1 MLFVYLPLENIDY
14 VPVQVELTF
23 TAGSG
28 PGTTMSVEVT
38 ILDDSEEEETE
49 IFSGGLSVT
58 ASQSIVVSP
67 GNVAVNIIDN
77 DGDGKRCY
85 VRYRAYMCIMTIQR
99 SDND

>member
-1 MLFVYLPLENIDY
+1 MLSISENIDY

-38 ILDDSEEEETE
+38 IIDDTVEEERET
-49 IFSGGLSVT
+49 FLGALSVT

-67 GNVAVNIIDN
+67 GNVAVDIIDN
-77 DGDGKRCY
+77 DGDGKR
-85 VRYRAYMCIMTIQR
+85 
-99 SDND
+99 

>member
-1 MLFVYLPLENIDY
+1 VLFVHLPLENVDY
-14 VPVQVELTF
+14 VSVQMELIF

-38 ILDDSEEEETE
+38 IIDDTVEEETE
-49 IFSGGLSVT
+49 TFVGGLSIT

-85 VRYRAYMCIMTIQR
+85 VRYRAYMSIK